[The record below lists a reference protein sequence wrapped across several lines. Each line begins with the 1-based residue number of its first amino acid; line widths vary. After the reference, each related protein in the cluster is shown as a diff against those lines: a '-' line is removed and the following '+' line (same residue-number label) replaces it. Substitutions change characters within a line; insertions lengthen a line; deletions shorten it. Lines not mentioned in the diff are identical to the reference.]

1 MVVLEGLEAILSI
14 KHRHELA
21 LAAAIASDADPL
33 IIRQSVLEVAK
44 LGVQSLLG
52 SDDIRPSATDE
63 LRYHGKSI
71 GPQVR
76 WVRMSVS
83 DVEGHYGE
91 RRVSSSSRRRIG
103 PARGTAGRNG
113 RHARTQDEAIPLANE
128 LHALPLSQHTPPG

>member
-1 MVVLEGLEAILSI
+1 MVVLEGLAPIFSI
-14 KHRHELA
+14 KHRHDLA

-33 IIRQSVLEVAK
+33 IVRESVLEVAK

-52 SDDIRPSATDE
+52 SDDVRPSSTDD

-71 GPQVR
+71 GPQIR
-76 WVRMSVS
+76 WVGVSVS

-91 RRVSSSSRRRIG
+91 RRVSSLNRRRIG
-103 PARGTAGRNG
+103 SARGTAGRNG

-128 LHALPLSQHTPPG
+128 LHALRLSQL